1 MEKLV
6 DLLNTF
12 GVTWVAFFSQVAII
26 LVVYGILKKFA
37 FGPVMA
43 MLEERRKRI
52 ADGEANLEKI
62 REQMEQAENKVQSML
77 DEANADADRMIS
89 EAKDSAE
96 SVREKKTQDAIV
108 EAGQIIA
115 KANEAAKLEHDQLMT
130 ELKRDF
136 GRLVIDT
143 TSKVTGK
150 VLDDS
155 DQERINQE
163 TAGQVSL

>member
-1 MEKLV
+1 M
-6 DLLNTF
+6 
-12 GVTWVAFFSQVAII
+12 AFFSQVAII
-26 LVVYGILKKFA
+26 LIVYAVLKKFA

-43 MLEERRKRI
+43 MLEERRRRI

-62 REQMEQAENKVQSML
+62 REQMEQAEAKVQSML
-77 DEANADADRMIS
+77 DEANADADRLIS
-89 EAKDSAE
+89 EAKESAE
-96 SVREKKTQDAIV
+96 AVRDQKTQDAIA

-115 KANEAAKLEHDQLMT
+115 KANEAAKLEHDQLMA

-136 GRLVIDT
+136 GRLVVDT

-150 VLDDS
+150 VLNDS

-163 TAGQVSL
+163 TAGQVAL

>member
-12 GVTWVAFFSQVAII
+12 GVTWVAFISQVVII

-37 FGPVMA
+37 FGPVMQ

-52 ADGEANLEKI
+52 TEGEANLEKI
-62 REQMEQAENKVQSML
+62 RAQMEQAENKVQSML
-77 DEANADADRMIS
+77 DEANADADRLIS

-96 SVREKKTQDAIV
+96 SVREQKTQDAIT

-115 KANEAAKLEHDQLMT
+115 KANEAAKLEHEQLMT

-155 DQERINQE
+155 DQDRINQE
-163 TAGQVSL
+163 TAGQVAL